1 LPSQLVE
8 QLRPSVVLMDINMPE
23 MNGVEATRQIK
34 LRYPETIVIGLSVN
48 ANAENQQSM
57 KEAGAVQL
65 ITKEAAL
72 ELLYDA
78 VQDAVNG
85 REILGG

>member
-1 LPSQLVE
+1 
-8 QLRPSVVLMDINMPE
+8 MDINMPE

>member
-1 LPSQLVE
+1 MQSQLVE

-34 LRYPETIVIGLSVN
+34 LRYPERIVIGLSVN

-65 ITKEAAL
+65 IPKEAAL

-85 REILGG
+85 REI